1 MAQKSAKV
9 EEACKNFVKSKEN
22 VSNCNIFVIKVAD
35 ALGVGNFFSGL
46 NADMMVA
53 KFSNPNSRAPFHY
66 IGKTKNLAMQ
76 YADRGYFILGGLT
89 KGQMNVNKNP
99 ASHQATMGHVVI
111 VAPGGPAPATKVKL
125 ANGVMQP
132 ARGGYPYCYQGAH
145 DSAYQFTDKTQVSCV
160 FSKNHLDDIVYGYV
174 DVAKADV
181 ALSSDLNVK
190 RLLGIHVPQN
200 TSKIP
205 T

>member
-1 MAQKSAKV
+1 MEK
-9 EEACKNFVKSKEN
+9 ACKNRVKSKEK
-22 VSNCNIFVIKVAD
+22 VSNYNIFVIKVAD
-35 ALGVGNFFSGL
+35 SLGVGNFFSGL

-53 KFSNPNSRAPFHY
+53 KFSSSNSKAPFHY
-66 IGKTKNLAMQ
+66 IGINKNLAMQ
-76 YADRGYFILGGLT
+76 YADRGYFVLGGLT

-99 ASHQATMGHVVI
+99 TSHQATMGHVVI
-111 VAPGGPAPATKVKL
+111 VAPGGPAPASKVKL
-125 ANGVMQP
+125 ANGHMQP

-145 DSAYQFTDKTQVSCV
+145 YSAYQFTDKTQVSCV

-190 RLLGIHVPQN
+190 RLLGIHVPHN
-200 TSKIP
+200 TSEIP

>member
-1 MAQKSAKV
+1 MAQKSSKV
-9 EEACKNFVKSKEN
+9 EEACKNCVKSKEN

-46 NADMMVA
+46 NANMMVA
-53 KFSNPNSRAPFHY
+53 KFSNPNAKAPFHY
-66 IGKTKNLAMQ
+66 IGKNKNLAMQ
-76 YADRGYFILGGLT
+76 YADRGYFVLGGLT
-89 KGQMNVNKNP
+89 AGQMNVNKNP
-99 ASHQATMGHVVI
+99 TSHQATMGHVVI

-160 FSKNHLDDIVYGYV
+160 FPKDHLDDIVYGYV

-190 RLLGIHVPQN
+190 RLLGIHVPHN
-200 TSKIP
+200 TSEIP